1 MPNQTSKMG
10 FNTFLENDVVD
21 WELINA
27 NFEKLDGMVLCVESG
42 SKTAAY
48 SGGSS
53 GNATW
58 YYNKYSD
65 GTIELYTKIE
75 FDSLKCN
82 GGSSAPY
89 HSTSSKAM
97 FPLTLTS
104 VTDVQM
110 HMASNTVGW
119 ISDITGRGVVD
130 YIMFQIMSMSLE
142 STNVYKQV
150 FINVKGRW
158 K

>member
-21 WELINA
+21 WELINE
-27 NFEKLDGMVLCVESG
+27 NFEKLDNMVLCTESG

-48 SGGSS
+48 SGGTS

-58 YYNKYSD
+58 YYKKYSD
-65 GTIELYTKIE
+65 GTIEMYTKIE
-75 FDSLKCN
+75 FDSLKC
-82 GGSSAPY
+82 GSGSKTPYYSA
-89 HSTSSKAM
+89 TSKAM
-97 FPLTLTS
+97 FPLTLTA

-110 HMASNTVGW
+110 HMASDTVGW
-119 ISDITGRGVVD
+119 VVDVTGRGVID
-130 YIMFQIMSMSLE
+130 YVMFKVTSMDIE

-150 FINVKGRW
+150 FVNVKGRW